1 MSSQSFSNINN
12 FQTTQ
17 FSKIKRLE
25 ESKIESYVLRK
36 HLTYQ
41 IPNCFI
47 QKEYKNVSSL
57 VSPIKQNIKSQ
68 NEELQKLLIEINHV
82 EDKVRE
88 LELSKKL
95 KQFKVKF
102 ISFKLSLIK

>member
-1 MSSQSFSNINN
+1 MSSQSNTFNKN
-12 FQTTQ
+12 FETAK

-36 HLTYQ
+36 HLNYQ

-47 QKEYKNVSSL
+47 QKDFENVSSI
-57 VSPIKQNIKSQ
+57 VSPLKQNIKSN

-82 EDKVRE
+82 EEKLRE

-95 KQFKVKF
+95 KQFKVKNYL
-102 ISFKLSLIK
+102 FKN